1 MDLNEQRPTADGGLV
16 NENPDY
22 LTSDDGDRSM
32 LSSAKSPFR
41 SLSPMQLIVA
51 GVIALVVIFLIIGTI
66 TQSSAPEPAFGG
78 LQTQPFMVLAF
89 LAAFGGV
96 MSFVSPCTLPILP
109 AYFAFAVASGRKQ
122 IALNTLVFMLGLA
135 TVFSVMGAGA
145 SVLGRVLRQNQSL
158 IMLMGG
164 ALIIVFG
171 VMALLGRGFT
181 GVQKQQD
188 EPVRNN
194 TLGGS
199 YLFGM
204 TFAVGWSSCVGPI
217 LGTVLTM
224 AGTTGSVL
232 RGMMLLFIYAL
243 ALGLPLIIV
252 STFFGRASRQSIAWR
267 ALRGKGWNVHVSV
280 FLVGLV
286 WALAIWRILV
296 AALQYAFINVDYFAG
311 QEFTVGHEIGLLVV
325 AIIGVLLWILTSPG
339 RQRRMQLHL
348 HTTQLVSG
356 ILFIF
361 MGILLLNGTLASF
374 NSLVPPDLALWFAEF
389 EDKLIT
395 IFG

>member
-1 MDLNEQRPTADGGLV
+1 
-16 NENPDY
+16 
-22 LTSDDGDRSM
+22 M
-32 LSSAKSPFR
+32 LSSAKSPLR
-41 SLSPMQLIVA
+41 SLSPMQLIVT

-89 LAAFGGV
+89 LAAFAGV

-109 AYFAFAVASGRKQ
+109 AYFAFAVSSGRKN

-171 VMALLGRGFT
+171 VMALMGKGFA
-181 GVQKQQD
+181 GVQKQRD
-188 EPVRNN
+188 EPVRNH

-252 STFFGRASRQSIAWR
+252 STFFGRASRQSIFWR
-267 ALRGKGWNVHVSV
+267 ALRGKGWNVRVSI

-296 AALQYAFINVDYFAG
+296 AGVQYAFFNIDYFAG
-311 QEFTVGHEIGLLVV
+311 QEFTIGHEIGLLVV
-325 AIIGVLLWILTSPG
+325 AIIGVLLWILTSPN
-339 RQRRMQLHL
+339 RERRVQLHL

-356 ILFIF
+356 MLFIF
-361 MGILLLNGTLASF
+361 MGILLLNGTLATF

>member
-1 MDLNEQRPTADGGLV
+1 
-16 NENPDY
+16 
-22 LTSDDGDRSM
+22 M
-32 LSSAKSPFR
+32 LGSARGPFR
-41 SLSPMQLIVA
+41 SLSPLQLAVA
-51 GVIALVVIFLIIGTI
+51 GVVLVIILFLIIGTVS
-66 TQSSAPEPAFGG
+66 QSSAPEPVFGG
-78 LQTQPFMVLAF
+78 LQSQPFLVLAF

-109 AYFAFAVASGRKQ
+109 AYFAFAFASGRKQ
-122 IALNTLVFMLGLA
+122 IALNTLLFMLGLA

-158 IMLMGG
+158 LMLIGG

-171 VMALLGRGFT
+171 VMSLLGRGFT

-188 EPVRNN
+188 EGRNN
-194 TLGGS
+194 QSLGGS

-232 RGMMLLFIYAL
+232 RGMMLLFIYAI
-243 ALGLPLIIV
+243 ALGLPLVIV
-252 STFFGRASRQSIAWR
+252 STFFGRASRQSMVWR
-267 ALRGKGWNVHVSV
+267 ALRGKGWAVQVSV
-280 FLVGLV
+280 FLVGLI
-286 WALAIWRILV
+286 WALAIWRIL
-296 AALQYAFINVDYFAG
+296 AAVVQYAFFNFDAFAT
-311 QEFTVGHEIGLLVV
+311 QEFGLIHEIGLLVV
-325 AIIGVLLWILTSPG
+325 AILGVLLWLLTSPNKE
-339 RQRRMQLHL
+339 RRVQLHL
-348 HTTQLVSG
+348 HTTQLASG
-356 ILFIF
+356 ALFIL
-361 MGILLLNGTLASF
+361 MGLLLLNGTLATF

-395 IFG
+395 LFS

>member
-1 MDLNEQRPTADGGLV
+1 
-16 NENPDY
+16 
-22 LTSDDGDRSM
+22 M
-32 LSSAKSPFR
+32 LSSAKSPLR
-41 SLSPMQLIVA
+41 SLSLMQLIVA
-51 GVIALVVIFLIIGTI
+51 GIITLVVIFLIIGTI
-66 TQSSAPEPAFGG
+66 TQSSAPEPTFGG

-89 LAAFGGV
+89 LASFAGV

-109 AYFAFAVASGRKQ
+109 AYFAFAVSSGRKQ

-135 TVFSVMGAGA
+135 TVFSIMGAGA

-158 IMLMGG
+158 LMLMGG
-164 ALIIVFG
+164 SIIIIFG
-171 VMALLGRGFT
+171 VMALMGRGFT
-181 GVQKQQD
+181 GVQRQQD
-188 EPVRNN
+188 EPVRNH

-224 AGTTGSVL
+224 AGTTGSVI

-243 ALGLPLIIV
+243 ALGLPLVVV
-252 STFFGRASRQSIAWR
+252 STFFGRASRQSIFWR
-267 ALRGKGWNVHVSV
+267 ALRGKGWNVQTSV

-296 AALQYAFINVDYFAG
+296 AGVQYAFINIDYFAG
-311 QEFTVGHEIGLLVV
+311 QEFTLGHEIGLLVV
-325 AIIGVLLWILTSPG
+325 AIVGVLLWILTSPNRE
-339 RQRRMQLHL
+339 RQIKLHL
-348 HTTQLVSG
+348 HTTQLLSG
-356 ILFIF
+356 ALFIL
-361 MGILLLNGTLASF
+361 MGILLLNGTLATF

-395 IFG
+395 IFS

>member
-1 MDLNEQRPTADGGLV
+1 MPHKLADLG
-16 NENPDY
+16 EN
-22 LTSDDGDRSM
+22 RNM
-32 LSSAKSPFR
+32 LGSARGSLR
-41 SLSPMQLIVA
+41 LSPLQLIVA
-51 GVIALVVIFLIIGTI
+51 GVVGLIIAFLIVGTV
-66 TQSSAPEPAFGG
+66 TQSSAPPPIFGG
-78 LQTQPFMVLAF
+78 VQTQPFMILAA
-89 LAAFGGV
+89 LAAFGGI

-135 TVFSVMGAGA
+135 TVFSIMGAGA

-158 IMLMGG
+158 IMLIGG
-164 ALIIVFG
+164 SLVIIFG
-171 VMALLGRGFT
+171 VMALMGRGFT
-181 GVQKQQD
+181 GVQKQED
-188 EPVRNN
+188 TVARNN
-194 TLGGS
+194 SIGGS

-224 AGTTGSVL
+224 AGTTGSVI

-252 STFFGRASRQSIAWR
+252 STFFGRADRQSLLWR
-267 ALRGKGWNVHVSV
+267 ALRGKGWNVSVSV
-280 FLVGLV
+280 LLIGLV

-296 AALQYAFINVDYFAG
+296 AAGEHAFLRFDFFAG
-311 QEFTVGHEIGLLVV
+311 QTFTFGHEIVLLAIAVV
-325 AIIGVLLWILTSPG
+325 GVLLWILTSPK
-339 RQRRMQLHL
+339 RERMVPLHL

-356 ILFIF
+356 TLFIL
-361 MGILLLNGTLASF
+361 MGLFLLSGTLASF

-395 IFG
+395 LFS

>member
-1 MDLNEQRPTADGGLV
+1 
-16 NENPDY
+16 
-22 LTSDDGDRSM
+22 M
-32 LSSAKSPFR
+32 LSSARGSLR
-41 SLSPMQLIVA
+41 LSPLQLIVV
-51 GVIALVVIFLIIGTI
+51 GVVGLIIAFLIVGTV
-66 TQSSAPEPAFGG
+66 TQSSAPPPIFGG
-78 LQTQPFMVLAF
+78 VQTQPFMVLAA
-89 LAAFGGV
+89 LAAFGGI

-135 TVFSVMGAGA
+135 TVFSIMGAGA

-158 IMLMGG
+158 IMLIGG
-164 ALIIVFG
+164 ALVIIFG
-171 VMALLGRGFT
+171 VMALMGRGFT
-181 GVQKQQD
+181 GVQKEQD
-188 EPVRNN
+188 QVVRNN
-194 TLGGS
+194 SLGGS

-224 AGTTGSVL
+224 AGTTGSVI

-252 STFFGRASRQSIAWR
+252 STFFGRADRQSFVWR
-267 ALRGKGWNVHVSV
+267 ALRGKGWNVSVSV
-280 FLVGLV
+280 LLIGLV

-296 AALQYAFINVDYFAG
+296 AAGEYAFLNFDFFAG
-311 QEFTVGHEIGLLVV
+311 QTFTFGHEIVLLAV
-325 AIIGVLLWILTSPG
+325 AVIGVLLWILTSPK
-339 RQRRMQLHL
+339 RERMVPLHL
-348 HTTQLVSG
+348 HSTQLVSG
-356 ILFIF
+356 TLFIL
-361 MGILLLNGTLASF
+361 MGLFLLSGTLASF

-395 IFG
+395 MFS

>member
-1 MDLNEQRPTADGGLV
+1 
-16 NENPDY
+16 
-22 LTSDDGDRSM
+22 
-32 LSSAKSPFR
+32 
-41 SLSPMQLIVA
+41 MQLVVA
-51 GVIALVVIFLIIGTI
+51 GLILVIVFILIIGTV

-78 LQTQPFMVLAF
+78 LQTQPFMVLAL

-109 AYFAFAVASGRKQ
+109 AYFAFAFASGRKQ
-122 IALNTLVFMLGLA
+122 IALNTMVFMLGLA

-145 SVLGRVLRQNQSL
+145 SLLGRVLRQNQSL
-158 IMLMGG
+158 IMLIGG
-164 ALIIVFG
+164 SLIIIFG
-171 VMALLGRGFT
+171 VMSLLGRGFG

-194 TLGGS
+194 NSIGGS
-199 YLFGM
+199 FLFGM

-224 AGTTGSVL
+224 AGTTGSVI

-252 STFFGRASRQSIAWR
+252 STFFGRASRQSILWR
-267 ALRGKGWNVHVSV
+267 GLRGRGWNVRVNTL
-280 FLVGLV
+280 LVGLI

-296 AALQYAFINVDYFAG
+296 AVVQYAFFNLDYFAG
-311 QEFTVGHEIGLLVV
+311 QEFTLAHEIGLLVV
-325 AIIGVLLWILTSPG
+325 AVIGVLLWYFTNPNREDRI
-339 RQRRMQLHL
+339 QLHL
-348 HTTQLVSG
+348 HTTQLASG
-356 ILFIF
+356 ALFIM
-361 MGILLLNGTLASF
+361 MGLLLLSGTLASF

-395 IFG
+395 IFS